1 MKRTLH
7 SISFIIVS
15 VLLTACPYS
24 SPYPLDESPQQ
35 SIDESY
41 LGKWATMVTKI
52 IDDRHSKIEPVKVI
66 LTKKDDME
74 YNVAITGYIDE
85 FVKYRIVTDDTIKG
99 TAFLSTA
106 VNKQFLNI
114 DIAGRIYLAE
124 VKKDDGTFSIYP
136 LSDYF
141 TNKMIKSTPALRNA
155 LEFHYKTRLNPS
167 YDEDFML
174 KDLKRVN

>member
-7 SISFIIVS
+7 LFSLLILT

-24 SPYPLDESPQQ
+24 SPYSLDEIPQQ

-41 LGKWATMVTKI
+41 LGKWATLVTKI
-52 IDDRHSKIEPVKVI
+52 IDDRHSKTEPVKI
-66 LTKKDDME
+66 IFTKKDEME

-106 VNKQFLNI
+106 ADKQFLNI
-114 DIAGRIYLAE
+114 AIAGRTYLAE
-124 VKKDDGTFSIYP
+124 VKKDEGTFSIYP
-136 LSDYF
+136 MSDYF
-141 TNKMIKSTPALRNA
+141 TNKMIKSGMALRNA
-155 LEFHYKTRLNPS
+155 LEFHYKTRLKPS
-167 YDEDFML
+167 YDDEFML